1 MLCSAF
7 CPYIRW
13 SDQIIVFN
21 RTVIDPTNH
30 RTST

>member
-1 MLCSAF
+1 MLRLMSF
-7 CPYIRW
+7 YIRW

>member
-1 MLCSAF
+1 MLRLMSF
-7 CPYIRW
+7 YIRW
-13 SDQIIVFN
+13 SDQIIVFK

>member
-7 CPYIRW
+7 CHIRW